1 MSIPSARFSCWSAPR
16 RERPIFLL
24 LFLTL
29 VTAHFCSI
37 LPTHPSQRAG
47 AGRGLDLQF
56 ALSREREWLPD
67 LDAISP
73 DQDQLKLFVL
83 GYPHNRPHGWEIK
96 LLDQAMAR
104 GCRHQLVIANDNPYV
119 DLALEEAPSL
129 LRSPGWS
136 DWGIEFFSLSKGW
149 CLGDFAWRSP
159 SVPNP

>member
-29 VTAHFCSI
+29 VTAHFSSI
-37 LPTHPSQRAG
+37 LPTHPIAASWCLAG
-47 AGRGLDLQF
+47 ASICSLP
-56 ALSREREWLPD
+56 LSREREWLPD

-73 DQDQLKLFVL
+73 DLWDQLKLFVL
-83 GYPHNRPHGWEIK
+83 GYPTTRPHGWRSK

-119 DLALEEAPSL
+119 DLALEKRHHCCGVRLE
-129 LRSPGWS
+129 
-136 DWGIEFFSLSKGW
+136 
-149 CLGDFAWRSP
+149 
-159 SVPNP
+159 